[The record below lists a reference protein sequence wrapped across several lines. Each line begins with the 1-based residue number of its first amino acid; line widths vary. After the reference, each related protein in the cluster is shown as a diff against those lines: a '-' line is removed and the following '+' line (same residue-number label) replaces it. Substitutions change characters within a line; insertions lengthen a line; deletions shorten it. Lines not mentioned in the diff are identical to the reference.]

1 MRAGALGLSSA
12 VVLVLVGGA
21 VLAVEIRL
29 ARTQRRLPES
39 APLALNAMIDGGQP
53 GAAPAGGPLRMLWLG
68 DSTAAGVGASGPD
81 GALPR
86 QVASR
91 LGRPVQLTVL
101 AISGA
106 QVEDVIEKQLPK
118 VTALDPDVVF
128 LSIGANDVV
137 HFTSKDSFTSR
148 YRRLLD
154 QLGTTPVIALGV
166 PDMGA
171 APRFAQPLRAIAG
184 WRGRALDGRIRGEVA
199 GRDAVKYVDIAG
211 RTGPVMRRDPDRYF
225 ALDRYHPN
233 EAGYGLWADA
243 VLDVARALPLD
254 PG

>member
-1 MRAGALGLSSA
+1 
-12 VVLVLVGGA
+12 VVLVVVVGLILVSGV
-21 VLAVEIRL
+21 VLAVEARL
-29 ARTQRRLPES
+29 ARTGPGLPVA
-39 APLALNAMIDGGQP
+39 APLALDTTIGNSG
-53 GAAPAGGPLRMLWLG
+53 PAGTPLRMLWLG

-225 ALDRYHPN
+225 ALDQYHPN

-243 VLDVARALPLD
+243 VLDVALALPLD

>member
-1 MRAGALGLSSA
+1 M
-12 VVLVLVGGA
+12 VLVVAVGLVVVSGV
-21 VLAVEIRL
+21 VLAVEARL
-29 ARTQRRLPES
+29 ARTGPGLPVA
-39 APLALNAMIDGGQP
+39 APLVLDTTIGNSG
-53 GAAPAGGPLRMLWLG
+53 PAGTPLRMLWLG
-68 DSTAAGVGASGPD
+68 DSTAAGVGAGSPD

-101 AISGA
+101 AISGD
-106 QVEDVIEKQLPK
+106 QVEDVIDKQLPK
-118 VTALDPDVVF
+118 VASLDPDVVF

-137 HFTSKDSFTSR
+137 HFTSNDSFTSR

-243 VLDVARALPLD
+243 VLDVARALPFD

>member
-1 MRAGALGLSSA
+1 VGLSAA
-12 VVLVLVGGA
+12 VALVMVAGA
-21 VLAVEIRL
+21 VLAVEVRL
-29 ARTQRRLPES
+29 ARTAQRLPV
-39 APLALNAMIDGGQP
+39 ATPLALDATI
-53 GAAPAGGPLRMLWLG
+53 GGPGPSSGLLRMLWLG
-68 DSTAAGVGASGPD
+68 DSTAAGVGADEPD

-86 QVASR
+86 QVAAR
-91 LGRPVQLTVL
+91 LERPVQLTVL
-101 AISGA
+101 AKSGA
-106 QVEDVIEKQLPK
+106 RVEDVIEKQLPK
-118 VTALDPDVVF
+118 VASLDPDVVF

-137 HFTSKDSFTSR
+137 HFTSRGSFTRR

-184 WRGRALDGRIRGEVA
+184 WRGRALDGCIRDALA
-199 GRDAVKYVDIAG
+199 GREGVRYVDIAG
-211 RTGPVMRRDPDRYF
+211 RTGPPMRRDPDRYF

>member
-1 MRAGALGLSSA
+1 M
-12 VVLVLVGGA
+12 V
-21 VLAVEIRL
+21 
-29 ARTQRRLPES
+29 
-39 APLALNAMIDGGQP
+39 
-53 GAAPAGGPLRMLWLG
+53 WLG
-68 DSTAAGVGASGPD
+68 DSTAAGVGAGGPD

-106 QVEDVIEKQLPK
+106 QVEDVITRQLPK
-118 VTALDPDVVF
+118 VASLDPAVVVV
-128 LSIGANDVV
+128 SVGANDVV
-137 HFTSKDSFTSR
+137 HFTSRDSFTSR

-154 QLGTTPVIALGV
+154 QLGSTPVIVLGV

-184 WRGRALDGRIRGEVA
+184 WRGRALDGRLREEVA
-199 GRDAVKYVDIAG
+199 RRGTVRYVDIAG
-211 RTGPVMRRDPDRYF
+211 RTGPPMRRDPDRFF

-243 VLDVARALPLD
+243 VLDVARALPL
-254 PG
+254 GSA

>member
-1 MRAGALGLSSA
+1 MRIA
-12 VVLVLVGGA
+12 VVVAVGLVLVGGL
-21 VLAVEIRL
+21 VLGVEARL
-29 ARTQRRLPES
+29 ARTAPGLPVTT
-39 APLALNAMIDGGQP
+39 PLALDATVGGSD
-53 GAAPAGGPLRMLWLG
+53 PAGAPLRMLWLG

-118 VTALDPDVVF
+118 VASLDPDVVL

-137 HFTSKDSFTSR
+137 HFTSRDSFTRR

-184 WRGRALDGRIRGEVA
+184 WRGRALDGCIRDALA
-199 GRDAVKYVDIAG
+199 GRDAVKYVDIAD

>member
-1 MRAGALGLSSA
+1 MRIA
-12 VVLVLVGGA
+12 VVVAVGLVLVGGL
-21 VLAVEIRL
+21 VLGVEARL
-29 ARTQRRLPES
+29 ARTAPGLP
-39 APLALNAMIDGGQP
+39 ALTPLALDTTIGNS
-53 GAAPAGGPLRMLWLG
+53 APAGGPLRMLWLG

-101 AISGA
+101 AISGD
-106 QVEDVIEKQLPK
+106 QVEDVIDKQLPK
-118 VTALDPDVVF
+118 VASLDPDVVF

-184 WRGRALDGRIRGEVA
+184 WRGRALDEVV
-199 GRDAVKYVDIAG
+199 GAVAKATGSAYVDIAG
-211 RTGPVMRRDPDRYF
+211 PTGPSFRAQPERFFSADD
-225 ALDRYHPN
+225 YHPSD
-233 EAGYGLWADA
+233 EGYRRWADA
-243 VLDVARALPLD
+243 VLELARPAIGSAVETVPR
-254 PG
+254 